1 MDESNINEFRIIDKL
16 GEGSFADVYKVKSI
30 KDQKIYAEKRL
41 KKRYRSL
48 EEVRNLTEVSALRL
62 LSRHPNIITLHSI
75 MYDSQTGHVALIF
88 EQMEMNL
95 YNFILKRKDPE
106 SPQFDEFTALLLM
119 YQLTKAISYVHSCGI
134 FHRDI
139 KPENCLINSESLELK
154 LSDFGS
160 VSPIANRTKFTE
172 YVATRWYRA
181 PECIITTGAYGP
193 PVDIW
198 AIGCVFYELLTM
210 RPLFPGKHQL
220 DQLNKI
226 HSILGSPSHD
236 YMDKFQSKNENEIQ
250 GEVKPKC
257 DLRFVFP
264 IQKQKHPFESLLPNT
279 SPEIVDLI
287 KKMITYD
294 PDDRITA
301 ADALCHPAFQFL
313 YSLDMEWQKTSRTI
327 PFSVFAMKSR
337 GCMNLPPIQLQEQ
350 PPQNILSPS
359 DVSNSSNA
367 NDQINPSLS
376 NSSDLYQSIENS
388 NTFSNTNINSTSKSS
403 LSEPNANVTNIGK
416 PPAPLIGMKQSKQN
430 PSITSLSGT
439 QMNTLEARKIAA
451 QRFVDYHKRQII
463 SKTRLQMHPSQ
474 HQQQNITKKK
484 TDSPSIAQTASVG
497 NISSITLPQQQQQT
511 NANGKLPKPI
521 IHYSTSIYQKPRP
534 EMIQPRLPS
543 ISYKPLKRP

>member
-48 EEVRNLTEVSALRL
+48 EEVRNLTKVSALRL

-95 YNFILKRKDPE
+95 YDFIRKKDCE
-106 SPQFDEFTALLLM
+106 STKFDEFTTLLLM

-139 KPENCLINSESLELK
+139 KPENCLVNTESLELK
-154 LSDFGS
+154 LADFGS

-198 AIGCVFYELLTM
+198 AIGCVFYEILTM

-236 YMDKFQSKNENEIQ
+236 YMSKFQDQDENQ
-250 GEVKPKC
+250 NQDQVQAKR

-264 IQKQKHPFESLLPNT
+264 IQKQKQPFEALLPNT
-279 SPEIVDLI
+279 SPDIVDLI
-287 KKMITYD
+287 KRMITYD

-301 ADALCHPAFQFL
+301 SDAIKHPAFQEI
-313 YSLDMEWQKTSRTI
+313 YNLDIQWQQTSRTI
-327 PFSVFAMKSR
+327 PFSTYAMNAR
-337 GCMNLPPIQLQEQ
+337 ENTQLLNSET
-350 PPQNILSPS
+350 PQSHPILSPS
-359 DVSNSSNA
+359 DVINPSSRSNSNVNNRISDENSNSNA
-367 NDQINPSLS
+367 NT
-376 NSSDLYQSIENS
+376 SSSQNE
-388 NTFSNTNINSTSKSS
+388 NTNNNC
-403 LSEPNANVTNIGK
+403 PNPTK
-416 PPAPLIGMKQSKQN
+416 PPAPLIGIKPTNKAN
-430 PSITSLSGT
+430 PPITSVSGP
-439 QMNTLEARKIAA
+439 QMNTLEARRMAA
-451 QRFVDYHKRQII
+451 QRIVDYHKRQMI
-463 SKTRLQMHPSQ
+463 SKTRLQLHPSQ
-474 HQQQNITKKK
+474 NNQQIPPRKKPS
-484 TDSPSIAQTASVG
+484 DSPSIAQTASVG
-497 NISSITLPQQQQQT
+497 NISRITLPQQQQSCG
-511 NANGKLPKPI
+511 NGKLPKPI
-521 IHYSTSIYQKPRP
+521 IHNSPSIYQKPRP
-534 EMIQPRLPS
+534 EMVQPRVPS
-543 ISYKPLKRP
+543 ISYKQLKKP

>member
-1 MDESNINEFRIIDKL
+1 MDESSINEFRIIDKL

-95 YNFILKRKDPE
+95 YNFIQKRKE
-106 SPQFDEFTALLLM
+106 LQSDEFTALLLM

-139 KPENCLINSESLELK
+139 KPENCLVNSESLELK

-193 PVDIW
+193 AVDIW
-198 AIGCVFYELLTM
+198 AIGCVFYELLTT

-226 HSILGSPSHD
+226 HSILGSPSSD
-236 YMDKFQSKNENEIQ
+236 YMDKFQSKNENENQDQEQI
-250 GEVKPKC
+250 KPKC

-264 IQKQKHPFESLLPNT
+264 IQKQKQPFETLLPNT

-294 PDDRITA
+294 PEDRITA
-301 ADALCHPAFQFL
+301 NDALCHPAFKFL
-313 YSLDMEWQKTSRTI
+313 YSLDMEWQKTNRSI
-327 PFSVFAMKSR
+327 PFSIFVTKARNYS
-337 GCMNLPPIQLQEQ
+337 NLQQLQPVEQ
-350 PPQNILSPS
+350 QPTHSILSPS
-359 DVSNSSNA
+359 DVSNEPNISNQ
-367 NDQINPSLS
+367 NSFS
-376 NSSDLYQSIENS
+376 NSINGSNKCDYNSIENS
-388 NTFSNTNINSTSKSS
+388 NQLSKSS
-403 LSEPNANVTNIGK
+403 LSDGHPSNVHVVK
-416 PPAPLIGMKQSKQN
+416 PPAPLIGLKSTKQN
-430 PSITSLSGT
+430 PSITSLSGP
-439 QMNTLEARKIAA
+439 QMNSLEARKIAA

-463 SKTRLQMHPSQ
+463 SKTRLQVHPSQ
-474 HQQQNITKKK
+474 NHQQNLNKK
-484 TDSPSIAQTASVG
+484 TSESPSIAQTASVG
-497 NISSITLPQQQQQT
+497 NIVNITMPQQQQQQQQQT
-511 NANGKLPKPI
+511 NASGKLAKPK
-521 IHYSTSIYQKPRP
+521 IHFSPSIYQKPRP
-534 EMIQPRLPS
+534 EMVQPRLP
-543 ISYKPLKRP
+543 SYKPLKRP